1 MTNKNQDKM
10 IERPPIVVIMGHIDH
25 GKSTLLDYIRKSNI
39 VSGEAGG
46 ITQHLG
52 AYEVE
57 HKGENGDMKRITFL
71 DTPGHE
77 AFCGVRN
84 RGAKVADVAV
94 LIVSAEDG
102 VKPQT
107 IEALESIKKDKLPYV
122 VAINKIDSPRANVET
137 TKNSL
142 VENEI
147 YLEGYGGEIPYT
159 EISAK
164 EGTGIDELLDLVLIV
179 SEVEEL
185 KAVIDEPA
193 TGFVIES
200 HKSKNKGITAT
211 LVIKGGTLNQGQFV
225 VCNDSYAPVRIY
237 EDFKGEPIKTA
248 HFSTPVKVSGWTNFP
263 DVGELFETLD
273 SKKEAE
279 SYCEENREI
288 SNQFNKIFSKD
299 KDEFIIPLIIKSDT
313 HGSIEAIEHE
323 LKKVNPK
330 NAKIKVVLTETGNI
344 TEKDIKIASGNENT
358 LVIGF
363 GIDIDKQA
371 EIMRERLG
379 VSVATFKIIYELTEW
394 IQNKTDEI
402 RPRLEVEE
410 IKGKAKILAHFSQTK
425 TIQVVGG
432 RVEEGSI
439 ILGKQV
445 KIMRRGEEIGRGKIK
460 ELQQQKVKATEVTE
474 GNEFGL
480 SVETK
485 IEIAPGDYVETFEVV
500 KD

>member
-1 MTNKNQDKM
+1 MSENQNKM

-39 VSGEAGG
+39 VSDEEGG

-57 HKGENGDMKRITFL
+57 HKAEDGSQKRITFL

-84 RGAKVADVAV
+84 RGAKVADVGI

-107 IEALESIKKDKLPYV
+107 LEAYECIKNDKLPFI
-122 VAINKIDSPRANVET
+122 VAINKIDSPKANVES

-142 VENEI
+142 IENEI
-147 YLEGYGGEIPYT
+147 YLEGYGGDVPYT

-164 EGTGIDELLDLVLIV
+164 EGTGISDLLDLVLIV

-185 KAVIDEPA
+185 KASKENMA
-193 TGFVIES
+193 SGFVIES
-200 HKSKNKGITAT
+200 HKDKNKGITST
-211 LVIKGGTLNQGQFV
+211 LVIKDGTLNQGQFV
-225 VCNDSYAPVRIY
+225 ACLDSYAPVRIF
-237 EDFKGEPIKTA
+237 EDYKGDSIKTA
-248 HFSTPVKVSGWTNFP
+248 HFSTPVKISGWSDFP
-263 DVGELFETLD
+263 VVGEEFETFD

-279 SYCEENREI
+279 SYCEEN
-288 SNQFNKIFSKD
+288 KD
-299 KDEFIIPLIIKSDT
+299 IKSSLSQIVNSTNEDEFVIPLIIKADT

-323 LKKVNPK
+323 LEKVNPA
-330 NAKIKVVLTETGNI
+330 NAKIKVVITETGNI
-344 TEKDIKIASGNENT
+344 TEKDIKVASSHPNT
-358 LVIGF
+358 LVVGF
-363 GIDIDKQA
+363 GIDLDKQA
-371 EIMRERLG
+371 EIMRERLD
-379 VSVATFKIIYELTEW
+379 VKVATFKIIYELTEW
-394 IQNKTDEI
+394 VDKTTEEI
-402 RPRLEVEE
+402 RPRLDVEE
-410 IKGKAKILAHFSQTK
+410 INGKAKILAHFSQTK

-439 ILGKQV
+439 NVGKQV
-445 KIMRRGEEIGRGKIK
+445 KIMRRGEEIGKGKIK
-460 ELQQQKVKATEVTE
+460 ELQQQKAKTSEVGE

-485 IEIAPGDYVETFEVV
+485 VEIAPGDYIEMFDIV
-500 KD
+500 KK

>member
-10 IERPPIVVIMGHIDH
+10 IERPPVVVIMGHIDH
-25 GKSTLLDYIRKSNI
+25 GKSTLLDHIRSSNI
-39 VSGEAGG
+39 VSGEEGG

-57 HKGENGDMKRITFL
+57 HKGEDGSMKRITFL

-77 AFCGVRN
+77 AFCGVRD
-84 RGAKVADVAV
+84 RGAKVADVGV

-107 IEALESIKKDKLPYV
+107 LEALECIKKDKLPYV
-122 VAINKIDSPRANVET
+122 VAINKIDSPRANVEM

-147 YLEGYGGEIPYT
+147 YLEGYGGEIPFA

-164 EGTGIDELLDLVLIV
+164 DGTNVNDLLDLVLIV

-185 KAVIDEPA
+185 EAVIDEPA

-200 HKSKNKGITAT
+200 HKNKNKGITST

-225 VCNDSYAPVRIY
+225 VCKDSYAPVRIY
-237 EDFKGEPIKTA
+237 EDYKGQPIKTA
-248 HFSTPVKVSGWTNFP
+248 HFSTPVKVSGWTDFP
-263 DVGELFETLD
+263 IVGEMFETLD

-279 SYCEENREI
+279 SYCDEHRQI
-288 SNQFNKIFSKD
+288 SNQFNKIFNHD
-299 KDEFIIPLIIKSDT
+299 EDEFIIPLIIKSDT

-379 VSVATFKIIYELTEW
+379 VRVATFKIIYELTEW
-394 IQNKTDEI
+394 IQNTTDEI
-402 RPRLEVEE
+402 RPRIEVEE
-410 IKGKAKILAHFSQTK
+410 TKGKAKILAHFSQTK
-425 TIQVVGG
+425 SIQVVGG
-432 RVEEGSI
+432 KVEEGSI

-460 ELQQQKVKATEVTE
+460 ELQQQKVKASEVTE
-474 GNEFGL
+474 GNQFGL

-485 IEIAPGDYVETFEVV
+485 IEIAVGDYIETFELV